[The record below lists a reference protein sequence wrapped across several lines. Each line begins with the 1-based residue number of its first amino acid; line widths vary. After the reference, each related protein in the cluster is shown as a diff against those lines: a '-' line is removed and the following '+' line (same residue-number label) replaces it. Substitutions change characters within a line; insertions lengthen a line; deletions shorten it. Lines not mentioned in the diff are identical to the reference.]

1 MEYSLRSSPLIIFL
15 AFALYGVVHSL
26 LASIPA
32 KDLAYTFFGKTAER
46 TYRLFYNIFSFVTL
60 LPILALPFTLPDVE
74 LYTFPEPWSFVA
86 KGGQILALT
95 LLAYS
100 AFQTGIFKF
109 IGFSQLMGINNE
121 EKLNTRGLY
130 RYMRHP
136 LYTFSLVFLWL
147 TPTMTRNLAI
157 LYLSFSMY
165 FIIGA
170 VVEERKLV
178 KTFGDEYLEYMSK
191 TPYLIPFL
199 KWGKNEEG

>member
-1 MEYSLRSSPLIIFL
+1 MENPIRSSPLIIFL
-15 AFALYGVVHSL
+15 AFALYGAVHSL

-32 KDLAYTFFGKTAER
+32 KDLAYTFFGKVAER
-46 TYRLFYNIFSFVTL
+46 TYRLFYNIFSFITL
-60 LPILALPFTLPDVE
+60 LPILALPFTIPDVE
-74 LYTFPEPWSFVA
+74 LYTIPEPWSFIA
-86 KGGQILALT
+86 KGGQILALV

-147 TPTMTRNLAI
+147 TPTMTRNFAI

-178 KTFGDEYLEYMSK
+178 KTFEDEYLEYMSK
-191 TPYLIPFL
+191 TPMLIPFL
-199 KWGKNEEG
+199 KWGKQKEG

>member
-1 MEYSLRSSPLIIFL
+1 MENPIRSSPLIIFL
-15 AFALYGVVHSL
+15 AFALYGAVHSL

-32 KDLAYTFFGKTAER
+32 KDLAYTFFGKAAER
-46 TYRLFYNIFSFVTL
+46 TYRLFYNIFSFITL
-60 LPILALPFTLPDVE
+60 LPILALPFTIPDVE
-74 LYTFPEPWSFVA
+74 LYTIPEPWSFIA
-86 KGGQILALT
+86 KGGQILALV

-147 TPTMTRNLAI
+147 TPTITRNLAI
-157 LYLSFSMY
+157 LYLSFTMY

-178 KTFGDEYLEYMSK
+178 KTFGDEYPEYMSK
-191 TPYLIPFL
+191 TPMLIPFL
-199 KWGKNEEG
+199 KWGKNKEG

>member
-1 MEYSLRSSPLIIFL
+1 MENNIRSSPLIIFL

-32 KDLAYTFFGKTAER
+32 KDLAYTFFGKAADR

-60 LPILALPFTLPDVE
+60 LPILALPFTLLDVE
-74 LYTFPEPWSFVA
+74 LYTIPEPWSFIT
-86 KGGQILALT
+86 KGGQILALV
-95 LLAYS
+95 LVAYS
-100 AFQTGIFKF
+100 VFQTGIFKF
-109 IGFSQLMGINNE
+109 IGFSQLMGINDE

-130 RYMRHP
+130 RHLRHP

-178 KTFGDEYLEYMSK
+178 KTFRDEYLEYISK
-191 TPYLIPFL
+191 TPMFIPFL
-199 KWGKNEEG
+199 KWGKNQEG